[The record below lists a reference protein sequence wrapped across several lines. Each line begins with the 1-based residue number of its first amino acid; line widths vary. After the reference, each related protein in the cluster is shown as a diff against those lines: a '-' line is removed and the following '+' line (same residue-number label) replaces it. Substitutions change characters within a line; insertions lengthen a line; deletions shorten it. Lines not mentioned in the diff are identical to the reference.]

1 MIKKFGIIITL
12 LGLTFTLSAQ
22 TDCESDYAIYRNEY
36 KQKNYEGALKTWRKV
51 FFNCPDFNQNTFVNG
66 PKLYQHMIKKD
77 KLNTAA
83 YLDTIMLI
91 YDTRIEI
98 FGNREKHIGSKG
110 VDLLKYDPSQFET
123 AYNLLKE
130 SVDVIGNSTSPTVIV
145 SYFKALDKMQRSSEK
160 ITKQDVLDVYIVV
173 SDIIDYNLENN
184 IKYAKYYEIAQ
195 TNVENM
201 FAPYASCDDLIL
213 VFSDRLES
221 GLDNLS
227 LLKKITT
234 LLEKKKCTDNEV
246 FNIAATKLHEL
257 EPTAKSAYNMGS
269 MSLEKKNY
277 SAATDYFNQAIELQI
292 DTDYKASYYLKLAY
306 AYQMNKSYS
315 NARSAANSAASLK
328 PEWGEPYLMIGD
340 IYVSSA
346 SSCGSTN
353 LERGSVYW
361 AAVDAFRK
369 AKSIDN
375 VLAEKANK
383 RISTYSKYFPSKED
397 LFFED
402 LSSGDSYKVGC
413 WIGQSTRVR
422 TRD

>member
-1 MIKKFGIIITL
+1 MIKKIGIIIAL
-12 LGLTFTLSAQ
+12 IGFTFTLAAQ
-22 TDCESDYAIYRNEY
+22 SDCESDYAIYRNEY
-36 KQKNYEGALKTWRKV
+36 KQKNYEEALKTWRKV
-51 FFNCPDFNQNTFVNG
+51 FVNCPDYNQNTFVNG
-66 PKLYQHMIKKD
+66 PKLYQDRIKKD
-77 KLNTAA
+77 KENTSA

-91 YDTRIEI
+91 YDTRIEL
-98 FGNREKHIGSKG
+98 FGNREKHLGSKG
-110 VDLLKYDPSQFET
+110 VDLLKYNSSDFEQ
-123 AYNLLKE
+123 AYGMLKE
-130 SVDVIGNSTSPTVIV
+130 SVDSIGNSTSPTVIV
-145 SYFKALDKMQRSSEK
+145 SYFKALDKMQRSSDE
-160 ITKQDVLDVYIVV
+160 ITKHDVLDAYIVV
-173 SDIIDYNLENN
+173 SGIISYNLENN
-184 IKYAKYYEIAQ
+184 VKYAKYYETAQ
-195 TNVENM
+195 NNVENM

-213 VFSDRLES
+213 VFEDRLES

-227 LLKKITT
+227 LLKKITS
-234 LLEKKKCTDNEV
+234 LLDKKKCTNNEV
-246 FNIAATKLHEL
+246 FYKAATKLHEL

-277 SAATDYFNQAIELQI
+277 SAAANYFTQAIDLQE

-306 AYQMNKSYS
+306 AYQMSKSYS

-346 SSCGSTN
+346 SSCSSSN

-361 AAVDAFRK
+361 VAVDAFRK

-375 VLAEKANK
+375 ILSEKSNK

-413 WIGQSTRVR
+413 WIGRSTRVR